1 MDTDEARP
9 PGCETETASVKKRKM
24 KRAPGRW
31 AGRRFTA
38 GFRKVRLAF
47 NSRAWIL
54 AVILLLVALWIAN
67 PVPRHSS
74 PGTDS
79 SAHFSESDQVHSLI
93 VTAEQELLDSR
104 YEPSIACFRRAL
116 ALASAAG
123 DWPSVVRSFN
133 GIGENRIQR
142 MEFDAAE
149 AAFDSAM
156 QIAET
161 RLGPGRPETAA
172 SWLGL
177 GRLDFERSD
186 FDGSLDC
193 YFRALPLAAADGP
206 LLGMA
211 YRRIGQVFISRTRY
225 PSALAYLDTALAIL
239 RKFRDENHPDLA
251 QVYLQMGNVY
261 KSRHDWENAALF
273 YGRALDINR
282 LHFGDAHPE
291 TGRAYENLGSLAL
304 LEDDFAGAMAFQQ
317 KALSAYVTT
326 LGPDHPSVAGVYNHM
341 GYIRLKE
348 KKLDEAL
355 RYIRKCQD
363 VCARNREATLLQA
376 ALAVYRIGHIKVW
389 RGELDEA
396 LAFYGKSL
404 DLRLEK
410 LGRYSFWTSESHKA
424 IAGVYRK
431 KGDYQSSL
439 RSLQDAVLAVV
450 PGFSG
455 YDPESNPPIDGADAD
470 FTLLPLL
477 RLKAETFGER
487 YARVSRSPADLKA
500 ALTNWELAMR
510 LMDRIGGGMLSVE
523 PRLDLASDYGFIFD
537 HGVETALEL
546 LRLTG
551 DEGFKEKALLFSEKS
566 KVFVQMRSVMDKQA
580 MRLGRIPVNL
590 IQKENRLRIEFGD
603 CKKVIRDEMGKG
615 TAADDSRLKSLE
627 ARRFKIKREWNDI
640 IDRFNRE
647 YPEFLSLRYGT
658 YTVTVEDLRK
668 RLLEPEDALVEYFI
682 GDRFVTIFVV
692 TADRF
697 ETVRLPRDPDLE
709 RRVRGV
715 REGIVNM
722 DYGRYAED
730 AFWCY
735 ETLIRPVEPW
745 LRGKSLIV
753 IPDGILGGLAFEAL
767 LTRKP
772 DMKLKDYRSLAY
784 LIRDYPVTYHHSAML
799 YLKYR
804 AGRETGH
811 PGPYLGFAPGKY

>member
-1 MDTDEARP
+1 
-9 PGCETETASVKKRKM
+9 M
-24 KRAPGRW
+24 KRAPGRG

-38 GFRKVRLAF
+38 GFKKVCLAF
-47 NSRAWIL
+47 NTRAWIL

-67 PVPRHSS
+67 PVPRHGGS
-74 PGTDS
+74 GTDP
-79 SAHFSESDQVHSLI
+79 SAHGSGSDRIHSLM

-104 YEPSIACFRRAL
+104 HGPSILSFRRAMTL
-116 ALASAAG
+116 AAAQR
-123 DWPSVVRSFN
+123 DWSSVVRCLN
-133 GIGENRIQR
+133 GIGENRIQS
-142 MEFDAAE
+142 MEFDAAH

-156 QIAET
+156 QIADT

-172 SWLGL
+172 SWAGL
-177 GRLDFERSD
+177 GQLRFERND
-186 FDGSLDC
+186 FDSALSC

-211 YRRIGQVFISRTRY
+211 YRRIGKVYIARTRY
-225 PSALAYLDTALAIL
+225 PTALAYLDTALAIL
-239 RKFRDENHPDLA
+239 RKCRDENHPDLA

-261 KSRHDWENAALF
+261 KSRHDWENAGLF
-273 YGRALDINR
+273 YGRALDINK

-304 LEDDFAGAMAFQQ
+304 LEDDFPKAMAFQQ

-341 GYIRLKE
+341 GYIFWRQ
-348 KKLDEAL
+348 KKTEEAL
-355 RYIRKCQD
+355 RCYRQCLA
-363 VCARNREATLLQA
+363 VCAKNRESTLLQA
-376 ALAVYRIGHIKVW
+376 AQAVFRIGHVKVR

-410 LGRYSFWTSESHKA
+410 LGRYSNWTSESHKA
-424 IAGVYRK
+424 IANVHRK
-431 KGDYQSSL
+431 KGNYAAAL
-439 RSLQDAVLAVV
+439 RSLQDAVLAAV

-455 YDPESNPPIDGADAD
+455 FDPASNPQIDGPDVD
-470 FTLLPLL
+470 FQMLPLL

-487 YARVSRSPADLKA
+487 YTRVSRSPADLEA

-510 LMDRIGGGMLSVE
+510 LMDRIGGGMLSIE
-523 PRLDLASDYGFIFD
+523 PRLDLASDYRFIFE

-546 LRLTG
+546 HRLTG
-551 DEGFKEKALLFSEKS
+551 NEGFKEKAFFFSEKS
-566 KVFVQMRSVMDKQA
+566 KVFIQMRSVMDKQA
-580 MRLGRIPVNL
+580 MRLGRVPADL
-590 IQKENRLRIEFGD
+590 IEKENRLRIEFGD
-603 CKKVIRDEMGKG
+603 CKKVIRDEMGNG

-627 ARRFKIKREWNDI
+627 ARRFKIKREWDEI
-640 IDRFNRE
+640 IGRFDRE

-668 RLLEPEDALVEYFI
+668 RLLKPEDALVEYFI
-682 GDRFVTIFVV
+682 GDRFVTIFVI
-692 TADRF
+692 TAGLF
-697 ETVRLPRDPDLE
+697 ETVRLPRDTILE
-709 RRVRGV
+709 RRVHGV
-715 REGIVNM
+715 REGIVKM

-735 ETLIRPVEPW
+735 KTLIRPVEPW
-745 LRGKSLIV
+745 IRGRSLIV

-767 LTRKP
+767 LTAEP
-772 DMKLKDYRSLAY
+772 DLEKKDYRSLAY

-804 AGRETGH
+804 AGRETDH
-811 PGPYLGFAPGKY
+811 SSPYLGFAPGKY